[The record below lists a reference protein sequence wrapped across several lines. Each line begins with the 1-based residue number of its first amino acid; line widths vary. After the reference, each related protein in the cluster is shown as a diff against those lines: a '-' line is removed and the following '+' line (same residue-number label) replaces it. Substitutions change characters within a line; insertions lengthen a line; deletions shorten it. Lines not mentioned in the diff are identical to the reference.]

1 MAAIVQYGQPLAPS
15 TPFQGSRQGSI
26 AAALPGSS
34 IAVGRKTPRVPPT
47 AGTARRMGIPE
58 SQVQTPNVDDGFEL

>member
-1 MAAIVQYGQPLAPS
+1 MQAMGRGTDGRPLAPS
-15 TPFQGSRQGSI
+15 TPSQGSRQGSI

-47 AGTARRMGIPE
+47 VRRVNTPE
-58 SQVQTPNVDDGFEL
+58 PQVQISSVDDGFEP